1 MKKHG
6 FKERAIL
13 FTGGILAVVY
23 SVIVLGFVTTSPDL
37 RLRAMLDSV
46 QSESGEEGPDGIEI
60 KATPSIKKEGAFSPP
75 KPGDILTKIGEYPI
89 RTFLDF
95 SQVLSKL
102 RDMKL
107 PPGGHLRPQADPT
120 EHDVP
125 YMVEMEG
132 NRFINVEFYSR
143 TDNADGPP
151 TYTLKSA
158 WVQIQAIP
166 SGDVAISLLWFS
178 LELIILAI
186 GAFAYWMRPFDRT
199 TRIFFVMGII
209 TLVAFIGGYNWWIIA
224 GTLALNIPFVLAAVL
239 VPAITLHFFITYP
252 RSIPWLAQYPI
263 GLLRAIYSVPVATC
277 TLILACLIYLRLT
290 SHISDGSVELANQDY
305 SPLVFQ
311 VVSVLRWA
319 VYSYISVAGIYYLM
333 TLGALLNNYFKSQN
347 PYERNQLK
355 WIAWAGLISIIPVG
369 YSLYLAEFNRT
380 QFALGG
386 AGIPMFLASVSF
398 MAAFVVGIIRYRLML
413 IDQIISRGMLFYVV
427 SAGISILY
435 ATVISLGSL
444 YGTQLNRTP
453 STNQAISVFLV
464 MLFAIS
470 LLLWSRDRV
479 QRLIDR
485 RFFRQKYQ
493 LDKALKRM
501 NRAVGRLG
509 DQRSIADRM
518 LTSCREVLQVKSA
531 AIYLLNPERTQFD
544 LLTGFHIEN
553 SPSTVPCNPELLE
566 VLEGELAFQRVATGL
581 LKEASPA
588 QQLLRLLGFDFI
600 YNLELDGEFAGFVAL
615 GQRTAGSAYSAEDLT
630 FLNAMGQITS
640 IALHST
646 KIHQDLRRLNEEMRI
661 KVEKIDDQRRLVS
674 VLQSELTSSQEIAER
689 SEPHD
694 VQRGLIKGNSPA
706 IRQVMETVRKV
717 ANSESTV
724 LIRGESGTGKE
735 LLAQAVHE
743 NSSRHEKPLVRVN
756 CAALSPSL
764 LESELFG
771 HVKGAFTGAHEDRV
785 GRFEMAN
792 GGTLFLDEIGDISLD
807 TQVKLLRVLQER
819 AFERVGGSETL
830 HVDVRLITATHQN
843 LEQRIT
849 EGLFR
854 EDLYYR
860 LNVIS
865 ITLPPLRER
874 RDDIFEL
881 AFYFL
886 KRTAHR
892 LGKRISHIDPDAIE
906 ALERADWPGNIR
918 QLENVIE
925 RAVVLAEEEVITL
938 KDLPAD
944 LVSGNRRMPVR
955 VLETKQVR
963 TEPSRRIPLSD
974 VEVISF
980 PGTEN
985 QADRQLSEPEQLKQ
999 ALAECDGNKA
1009 QAARMLGMPRSTYYS
1024 KLKKYGIG

>member
-46 QSESGEEGPDGIEI
+46 QSETGEEGPDGIEI

-186 GAFAYWMRPFDRT
+186 GAFAYWMRPFERT

-224 GTLALNIPFVLAAVL
+224 GALALNIPFVPAAVL

-252 RSIPWLAQYPI
+252 RSMPWLAQYPI

-355 WIAWAGLISIIPVG
+355 WIALAGLISIIPVG

-531 AIYLLNPERTQFD
+531 AIYLLNPEHTQFD

-553 SPSTVPCNPELLE
+553 SPSTVPCNAELLE

-600 YNLELDGEFAGFVAL
+600 YNLELD
-615 GQRTAGSAYSAEDLT
+615 
-630 FLNAMGQITS
+630 
-640 IALHST
+640 
-646 KIHQDLRRLNEEMRI
+646 
-661 KVEKIDDQRRLVS
+661 
-674 VLQSELTSSQEIAER
+674 
-689 SEPHD
+689 
-694 VQRGLIKGNSPA
+694 
-706 IRQVMETVRKV
+706 
-717 ANSESTV
+717 
-724 LIRGESGTGKE
+724 
-735 LLAQAVHE
+735 
-743 NSSRHEKPLVRVN
+743 
-756 CAALSPSL
+756 
-764 LESELFG
+764 
-771 HVKGAFTGAHEDRV
+771 
-785 GRFEMAN
+785 
-792 GGTLFLDEIGDISLD
+792 
-807 TQVKLLRVLQER
+807 
-819 AFERVGGSETL
+819 
-830 HVDVRLITATHQN
+830 
-843 LEQRIT
+843 
-849 EGLFR
+849 
-854 EDLYYR
+854 
-860 LNVIS
+860 
-865 ITLPPLRER
+865 
-874 RDDIFEL
+874 
-881 AFYFL
+881 
-886 KRTAHR
+886 
-892 LGKRISHIDPDAIE
+892 
-906 ALERADWPGNIR
+906 
-918 QLENVIE
+918 
-925 RAVVLAEEEVITL
+925 
-938 KDLPAD
+938 
-944 LVSGNRRMPVR
+944 
-955 VLETKQVR
+955 
-963 TEPSRRIPLSD
+963 
-974 VEVISF
+974 
-980 PGTEN
+980 
-985 QADRQLSEPEQLKQ
+985 
-999 ALAECDGNKA
+999 
-1009 QAARMLGMPRSTYYS
+1009 
-1024 KLKKYGIG
+1024 

>member
-1 MKKHG
+1 MKKYG

-13 FTGGILAVVY
+13 FTFGILAVVY

-46 QSESGEEGPDGIEI
+46 EALPDGAGPAGIEI
-60 KATPSIKKEGAFSPP
+60 KATPDIESAGAFSPP
-75 KPGDILTKIGEYPI
+75 KPGDILTRIGEYPI
-89 RTFLDF
+89 RTFLDY
-95 SQVLSKL
+95 SQALSKL
-102 RDMKL
+102 RNMGL
-107 PPGGHLRPQADPT
+107 PPGGRLQPQADPT

-125 YMVEMEG
+125 FMVEIE
-132 NRFINVEFYSR
+132 NDRFIQIEFFSR
-143 TDNADGPP
+143 DSSSAGPA
-151 TYTLKSA
+151 TYTMKTA
-158 WVQIQAIP
+158 WIQIQAIP

-178 LELIILAI
+178 LELVILAI

-199 TRIFFVMGII
+199 TRIFFVMGVI

-224 GTLALNIPFVLAAVL
+224 GTLTLNIPFVIAAVL

-252 RSIPWLAQYPI
+252 RAIPWLAQHPV
-263 GLLRAIYSVPVATC
+263 GLLRGVYSVPVAT
-277 TLILACLIYLRLT
+277 TSLILACLVYLRVT
-290 SHISDGSVELANQDY
+290 SHIGAGSVELAEQEY

-319 VYSYISVAGIYYLM
+319 VYSYISVAGLYYLT
-333 TLGALLNNYFKSQN
+333 TLGVLLYNFFKSQN
-347 PYERNQLK
+347 PYERNQLR
-355 WIAWAGLISIIPVG
+355 WIALAGLISTIPVG

-444 YGTQLNRTP
+444 YGTQLNRAP

-470 LLLWSRDRV
+470 LLLWSRDRI

-531 AIYLLNPERTQFD
+531 AIYLLNPERTQFN

-553 SPSTVPCNPELLE
+553 SPSTVQCNSELLE
-566 VLEGELAFQRVATGL
+566 VLEEELAFQRVATGL

-615 GQRTAGSAYSAEDLT
+615 GQRSTGSAYSAEDLT

-689 SEPHD
+689 STPHS
-694 VQRGLIKGNSPA
+694 VERGLIKGNSPA

-743 NSSRHEKPLVRVN
+743 NSTRREKPLVRVN

-785 GRFEMAN
+785 GRFELAN

-843 LEQRIT
+843 LEQRIV

-906 ALERADWPGNIR
+906 ALERANWPGNIR

-944 LVSGNRRMPVR
+944 MLNSEKKLPVR
-955 VLETKQVR
+955 VIETKQVR
-963 TEPSRRIPLSD
+963 SDRPRRLPLSD
-974 VEVISF
+974 AEVISF
-980 PGTEN
+980 PGTQN
-985 QADRQLSEPEQLKQ
+985 QVDSELSEPDQLKL

-1024 KLKKYGIG
+1024 KLKKYGIR